1 MPVGFSQLP
10 ILNLITSICVLVL
23 WFKYFAVV
31 VMGHNNSQTND
42 SSVKDDEKLITDN
55 KNNTSNPDEKRWWYI
70 ALNDIENIP
79 MALILY
85 YGAYISVARNSQGI
99 LALMILLPIFTLS
112 RIIHSF
118 AFAKS
123 MLYLRGG
130 CHFISL
136 ACIISFGLTAII
148 SNLI

>member
-1 MPVGFSQLP
+1 MSDLT

-31 VMGHNNSQTND
+31 VMGHNNSTTDD
-42 SSVKDDEKLITDN
+42 SSVRNELMEDN
-55 KNNTSNPDEKRWWYI
+55 KTKSTNADEKRWWYI

-79 MALILY
+79 IALILY
-85 YGAYISVARNSQGI
+85 YGAYISVARNSQGL

-148 SNLI
+148 GNFV

>member
-1 MPVGFSQLP
+1 MPSTSSQ
-10 ILNLITSICVLVL
+10 ITTLNLITSICVLVL

-42 SSVKDDEKLITDN
+42 STVKDDEKLITDN
-55 KNNTSNPDEKRWWYI
+55 KTNTSNADEKRWWYI
-70 ALNDIENIP
+70 ALNDLENIP
-79 MALILY
+79 IALILY
-85 YGAYISVARNSQGI
+85 YGAYLSVLGNSEGL

-148 SNLI
+148 GNFV